1 MAIYISLLRGI
12 NVSGKKIIKM
22 ADLRAIYQALQF
34 DNVQSY
40 IQSGNVVFHSPN
52 DDCQH
57 LEQQIKQVIFQH
69 YQFDVPVFVLTPG
82 TLMNAKNNLPFKD
95 VNVESEGSKIL
106 LCFLSRTPENSIDL
120 LTPYLKSNE
129 QLYITGNVLYLYCQD
144 GFGKSKLTHSNIEK
158 KLQVNATSRNLKTV
172 DKLLTMVN
180 SN

>member
-34 DNVQSY
+34 DDVQSY
-40 IQSGNVVFHSPN
+40 IQSGNVVFHSPK
-52 DDCQH
+52 DDCQY
-57 LEQQIKQVIFQH
+57 LEQQIKQAIFQH
-69 YQFDVPVFVLTPG
+69 YQFDVHVFVLTPE
-82 TLMNAKNNLPFKD
+82 TLMNAKNNLPFID

-158 KLQVNATSRNLKTV
+158 KLQVSATARNLKTV
-172 DKLLTMVN
+172 NKLL
-180 SN
+180 SFCLEE